1 MLVSSFEEEACDGPR
16 LRRVRYS
23 AYPTVDA
30 VTGYSAWSHTY
41 DHTVY
46 DELDLLM

>member
-1 MLVSSFEEEACDGPR
+1 MAQGFAEYDTR
-16 LRRVRYS
+16 H
-23 AYPTVDA
+23 YPTADA

-46 DELDLLM
+46 DELALLM